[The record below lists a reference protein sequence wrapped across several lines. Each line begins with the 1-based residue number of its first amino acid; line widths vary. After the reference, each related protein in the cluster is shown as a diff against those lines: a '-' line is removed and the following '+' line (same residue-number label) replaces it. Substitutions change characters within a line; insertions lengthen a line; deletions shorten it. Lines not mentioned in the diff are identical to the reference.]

1 LFYVLHKTN
10 AEGTGENMEAIRRF
24 LREKA
29 FVLLLAVC
37 VLAAAGMGLW
47 AVTLVRDRLQEDLQG
62 QTQSETNE
70 SDAQDAQLGL
80 ETGEGEDAVWQQENT
95 EAAGAASSVPQPSN
109 APSGASSGSG
119 LVHEPSELRTESEPA
134 DAAAASSYAQPVV
147 GKILAAYSGDDLV
160 YNQTL
165 GDWRTHNGIDYSCN
179 EGDSVF
185 APTSGTVEQIRT
197 DGNWGAVI
205 ELRDSKNRLWRLCGV
220 GEAAVKQGE
229 EVVTGQALGQACD
242 IGCETALGAHVHM
255 ELLDEDEHYLDP
267 AQVMG

>member
-1 LFYVLHKTN
+1 
-10 AEGTGENMEAIRRF
+10 MEAIRRF

-29 FVLLLAVC
+29 FVLALAVC

-47 AVTLVRDRLQEDLQG
+47 AVNIVRDRLREDLEG
-62 QTQSETNE
+62 QTQNETE
-70 SDAQDAQLGL
+70 QSDAQDVLLGL
-80 ETGEGEDAVWQQENT
+80 ESETGEGEDEVWQQENT
-95 EAAGAASSVPQPSN
+95 EAAGAASSVPKPSS

-119 LVHEPSELRTESEPA
+119 LVHEPSELRTGSEPA
-134 DAAAASSYAQPVV
+134 DAAAASSYAQPVA

-165 GDWRTHNGIDYSCN
+165 GDWRTHNGIDYSCT

-185 APTSGTVEQIRT
+185 APTNGTVEQIRT
-197 DGNWGAVI
+197 DGNWGAVV

-220 GEAAVKQGE
+220 GDTAVKQGD

-255 ELLDEDEHYLDP
+255 EILDEDENYLDP